1 MDADFIRDLFSEF
14 GPVDVRRMFSGAGV
28 FADGL
33 MIALVV
39 RDVLYLKADDAGAAR
54 FAAEGCEQF
63 GYTRSGRGRTA
74 LPYWRVPDRLLDD
87 PPELAAWVRDALAVA
102 RARKAAKPAR
112 KARKMPLPKKRR

>member
-14 GPVDVRRMFSGAGV
+14 GSVDIRRMFSGAGV

-33 MIALVV
+33 MVALVV
-39 RDVLYLKADDAGAAR
+39 RDVLYLKSDETGAAR

-63 GYTRSGRGRTA
+63 GYTRAGRRRTA

-87 PPELAAWVRDALAVA
+87 PAELAKWAREALAVA
-102 RARKAAKPAR
+102 RARKAAQVGRSPRAR
-112 KARKMPLPKKRR
+112 KKRR

>member
-1 MDADFIRDLFSEF
+1 MDADFIRDLFAEF

-33 MIALVV
+33 MVALIV
-39 RDVLYLKADDAGAAR
+39 RDVLYLKSDETGAAL

-63 GYTRSGRGRTA
+63 GYTRKGGKRTA

-87 PPELAAWVRDALAVA
+87 PMELAVWARAALAVA
-102 RARKAAKPAR
+102 RERKTAKPAKPAR
-112 KARKMPLPKKRR
+112 KLRPKKR

>member
-14 GPVDVRRMFSGAGV
+14 GPVEVRRMFSGAGV

-33 MIALVV
+33 MVALVV
-39 RDVLYLKADDAGAAR
+39 RDVLYLKSDEDGAAR

-63 GYTRSGRGRTA
+63 GYTRAGRGRTA

-87 PPELAAWVRDALAVA
+87 PAELAVWARDALAVA
-102 RARKAAKPAR
+102 RARKAAQVKRKPR
-112 KARKMPLPKKRR
+112 SGKKKRR

>member
-33 MIALVV
+33 MVALVV
-39 RDVLYLKADDAGAAR
+39 RDVLYLKSDETGAAR
-54 FAAEGCEQF
+54 FVAEGCGQF
-63 GYTRSGRGRTA
+63 GYTRTGRGRTA

-87 PPELAAWVRDALAVA
+87 PSELAAWARDSLAVA
-102 RARKAAKPAR
+102 RARKAAAVR
-112 KARKMPLPKKRR
+112 RSSGSRKKRR

>member
-1 MDADFIRDLFSEF
+1 MDADFIRDLFSDF

-33 MIALVV
+33 MVALVV
-39 RDVLYLKADDAGAAR
+39 RDVLYLKSDASGAAR

-63 GYTRSGRGRTA
+63 GYTRAGRGRTA

-87 PPELAAWVRDALAVA
+87 PAELARWAHESLAVA
-102 RARKAAKPAR
+102 RARKAAQLKRRPGAGR
-112 KARKMPLPKKRR
+112 KKRG

>member
-33 MIALVV
+33 MVALIV
-39 RDVLYLKADDAGAAR
+39 RDVLYLKSDDAGAAR
-54 FAAEGCEQF
+54 FVAEGCEQF

-87 PPELAAWVRDALAVA
+87 PSEHAVWARASLTVA
-102 RARKAAKPAR
+102 RARKASSTAR
-112 KARKMPLPKKRR
+112 KKRSGTKKKRR